1 MAWTVGDQKPR
12 KNTLI
17 SNKEILEKKGFLD
30 EREAKL
36 LFYQFLRNN
45 VTFATDLLCDTT
57 LLPFQHIMIKSM
69 LESDYFLG
77 VISRGGSKSW
87 SAGIYAYLDAV
98 FNQGIQIGI
107 LSSSFRQCLEENEYV
122 LCESGLKK
130 IKDVSVGEK
139 LFAKDGLQKVLNKW
153 SNEPSKG
160 IQIKTRRGYNL
171 SGKPE
176 HKVLTYNPSTL
187 DLEYK
192 ELKDLAVGDCLPIS
206 INDKSEGSE
215 NLLKDIEVSKP
226 THRES
231 HQFNKPEENDDFYY
245 FLGQII
251 GDGHFSRETKN
262 GRTVTRVGLTSADD
276 ETLVRIQ
283 SYLKSLV
290 PESLCTIKPNKLS
303 RAKNILSN
311 CAALGDFIENFG
323 YKPNTRSPNK
333 EIPEK
338 VFSAKKKFQA
348 AFISGLLDSDGT
360 FGEGKC
366 TASVK
371 LSTFS
376 FKMAKQY
383 QLLLSTFGLV
393 STIYEAKE
401 KGWIVIKGYKT
412 FANKFYEVRIHGYEN
427 VKLFYDKIGFKLT
440 RKQQLLE
447 NYVKNNK
454 ATRASWG
461 IPGARKYFSDKYYK
475 KLTGVEICH
484 LGVPT
489 SKSVSKD
496 RLASL
501 LNKDVVSEED
511 KAKIKILVESNFFFD
526 ILEDKKETNDITT
539 IDIEVSNEH
548 CYWGNG
554 FINHNSK
561 LLFRKI
567 EDLASRPGAYLMRQA
582 ITKIQHSSDSWILE
596 AGRSR
601 IIALPLGDGEKLRGY
616 RFNRIII
623 DEFLLMPERI
633 VTEVV
638 MPFLAVNSNPVERK
652 NLHDLQTKLI
662 AQGEMTE
669 EDRYEWPSNK
679 LIALSS
685 ASYKFENLYKYYQ
698 QLEKLILN
706 PKVDEKT
713 RRCIIQLSCDAL
725 PQQLYDGNQ
734 IQQARATMSDAQFS
748 REYGAQFTNESDGF
762 FSVQKMLACTVPD
775 GEQPCVEAYGNPN
788 DEYIIGLDS
797 SWAESETSDS
807 FAIQVVKLLP
817 EKKSSVLVHSYEIP
831 GMALKDHISYF
842 HYLLTNFNVVS
853 VCMDMNG
860 GLTFM
865 SACNESECFKNS
877 GIHLKPIETKF
888 DKAEEYNANLI
899 SGRNE
904 YNKTTHRYV
913 IQRIPTS
920 QWIRTA
926 NELMQANLDNKKIY
940 FASMAM
946 DEEFRR
952 QTKKNIGISNLK
964 YKRKSAEEESIENV
978 DWDTSEGS
986 VSDTKNKALMI
997 DFLEHLH
1004 DTIQLTKT
1012 QLAMIVPTTTIQGT
1026 QSFDLPKNVK
1036 GSGRDRARKDSYS
1049 AILLANWA
1057 VKIYFDMLAVTVEET
1072 DSTFTP
1078 MMI

>member
-1 MAWTVGDQKPR
+1 MAWTVGEQKPR

-45 VTFATDLLCDTT
+45 VTFATHLLCDTE

-77 VISRGGSKSW
+77 VISRGGSKCRSYNDLVSTDNGVKMMIDVQVGEKILAKRGYCLVEDKVVNEAQKTYKITSRRGFESEGLDHHRVLVLNKDLTQSWKFSQDLSVGDCLIMRKNAEFPEQSDIFDDFILRSYGTTKQGLDLKKASVSDWYLFFGLLIGDGHFGDNTVGITSQDEEIGNFLKSFAEKIGFHLQICPKANNVFDYRISSLLLKQFLIHCGFTPRMKALNKTIPFKLLKASKENICLLLNGLFSTDGYISQREKRRNSNCIRIGYTSCSYQLIKQVRFLLLNLGIVSKTGVCFKGGLSKFSDGKSYVCNKAWSIYIASYDNVKLFAENIGFCIKRKQDKLKVIESAKFTNGEFSEYIPYIGEFLEKKYNQKSFYVGPGPKLNFRKNTSKALAAKLANEVDEETSNKIKELLDPNLFFDFVKSVEESSCVTVDIQVKDEHCYVSDGFINHNSW
-87 SAGIYAYLDAV
+87 STGIYAFLDAV

-107 LSSSFRQCLEENEYV
+107 ISSGFRQ
-122 LCESGLKK
+122 
-130 IKDVSVGEK
+130 
-139 LFAKDGLQKVLNKW
+139 
-153 SNEPSKG
+153 
-160 IQIKTRRGYNL
+160 
-171 SGKPE
+171 
-176 HKVLTYNPSTL
+176 
-187 DLEYK
+187 
-192 ELKDLAVGDCLPIS
+192 
-206 INDKSEGSE
+206 
-215 NLLKDIEVSKP
+215 
-226 THRES
+226 
-231 HQFNKPEENDDFYY
+231 
-245 FLGQII
+245 
-251 GDGHFSRETKN
+251 
-262 GRTVTRVGLTSADD
+262 
-276 ETLVRIQ
+276 
-283 SYLKSLV
+283 
-290 PESLCTIKPNKLS
+290 
-303 RAKNILSN
+303 
-311 CAALGDFIENFG
+311 
-323 YKPNTRSPNK
+323 
-333 EIPEK
+333 
-338 VFSAKKKFQA
+338 
-348 AFISGLLDSDGT
+348 
-360 FGEGKC
+360 
-366 TASVK
+366 
-371 LSTFS
+371 
-376 FKMAKQY
+376 
-383 QLLLSTFGLV
+383 
-393 STIYEAKE
+393 
-401 KGWIVIKGYKT
+401 
-412 FANKFYEVRIHGYEN
+412 
-427 VKLFYDKIGFKLT
+427 
-440 RKQQLLE
+440 
-447 NYVKNNK
+447 
-454 ATRASWG
+454 
-461 IPGARKYFSDKYYK
+461 
-475 KLTGVEICH
+475 
-484 LGVPT
+484 
-489 SKSVSKD
+489 
-496 RLASL
+496 
-501 LNKDVVSEED
+501 
-511 KAKIKILVESNFFFD
+511 
-526 ILEDKKETNDITT
+526 
-539 IDIEVSNEH
+539 
-548 CYWGNG
+548 
-554 FINHNSK
+554 SK

-567 EDLASRPGAYLMRQA
+567 EDLAAKPGAYLMRQA
-582 ITKIQHSSDSWILE
+582 ITKISHGSDSWTLE
-596 AGRSR
+596 LGRSK

-652 NLHDLQTKLI
+652 NLYDLQTKLI
-662 AQGEMTE
+662 ERGEMTE
-669 EDRYEWPSNK
+669 DDRYEWPANK

-713 RRCIIQLSCDAL
+713 RRCIIQLSCDSL

-952 QTKKNIGISNLK
+952 QSKKNIGISNLK